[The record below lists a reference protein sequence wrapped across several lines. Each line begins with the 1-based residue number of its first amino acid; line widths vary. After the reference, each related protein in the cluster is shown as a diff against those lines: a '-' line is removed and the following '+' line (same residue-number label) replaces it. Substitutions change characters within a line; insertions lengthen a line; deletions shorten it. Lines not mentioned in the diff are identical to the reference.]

1 MLLEAAKPVIENLQ
15 QVYVVHD
22 VVLTDIFWAT
32 TPLGTALYG
41 TVDLSMT
48 LKAQSVDEMTIF
60 QGILQQTDFPSVCDV
75 KATDFRLLLQ
85 TERGA
90 FLRESNPAADEALL
104 SAYAAEA
111 LREMVDNYASY
122 IGYRSDFSFPICVAL
137 DEGGGVEGCY
147 ADLNG
152 TRRNL
157 NIYFL
162 SSREEIAQRGL
173 QELLSIIAYK
183 LPTVKLSDMAKPPYV
198 CAGVRDYAARPFVA
212 AQSRTRRTT
221 PFAYNPYLQY
231 HCHRACADFLDRSA
245 PAGMNRRH
253 NPLHRIKQQNRCAI
267 CIKDRKRYARQI
279 RHKAVGLR
287 QILRWKGKHR
297 LLCFIRLSLCNRNQ
311 LSAVHLMQRS

>member
-1 MLLEAAKPVIENLQ
+1 MVCGISSIRPSTFHRQESARFLSILFAVLLCTSALSGAAFGATAQEEAMLLEAAKPVIENLQ

-22 VVLTDIFWAT
+22 VVLTDIFLAT

-231 HCHRACADFLDRSA
+231 HCHRACADFLSQAPRAEEISA
-245 PAGMNRRH
+245 NERFCSRA
-253 NPLHRIKQQNRCAI
+253 A
-267 CIKDRKRYARQI
+267 
-279 RHKAVGLR
+279 
-287 QILRWKGKHR
+287 
-297 LLCFIRLSLCNRNQ
+297 
-311 LSAVHLMQRS
+311 